1 MDLEEETPIVE
12 TKPFGETSNE
22 LGIKWHFKL
31 DPKYNGLVTV
41 FPHEISDSKNVLL
54 AHLDL

>member
-22 LGIKWHFKL
+22 LGIKWYFKL
-31 DPKYNGLVTV
+31 DHKHNGSVTV
-41 FPHEISDSKNVLL
+41 FFHEISDSKNVLL